1 MRQCTGCREMKN
13 KKEMIRVLK
22 TAEDEIVLDVTGKKN
37 GRGAYICFSR
47 EGLEKA
53 RKNHGLERSLKAS
66 IQLSR
71 MRFMIALRRSLI
83 VLENNK
89 ALSLIG
95 LATKAGKTVSG
106 EFSTEKSVK
115 TGKGYLAIVA
125 GDSSEN
131 TKKKFRNMCTYYEV
145 PLYILSDKETLGH
158 AMGKEFR
165 ASLAVQDANFAQA
178 IMKVLGKEG
187 REC

>member
-1 MRQCTGCREMKN
+1 MIN
-13 KKEMIRVLK
+13 KSRV
-22 TAEDEIVLDVTGKKN
+22 
-37 GRGAYICFSR
+37 F
-47 EGLEKA
+47 GL
-53 RKNHGLERSLKAS
+53 L
-66 IQLSR
+66 
-71 MRFMIALRRSLI
+71 
-83 VLENNK
+83 
-89 ALSLIG
+89 G
-95 LATKAGKTVSG
+95 LAAKAGKVQSG

-115 TGKGYLAIVA
+115 SGRACLVIVSEEA
-125 GDSSEN
+125 SEN

-145 PLYILSDKETLGH
+145 PLYILSDKEALGH

>member
-1 MRQCTGCREMKN
+1 M
-13 KKEMIRVLK
+13 
-22 TAEDEIVLDVTGKKN
+22 
-37 GRGAYICFSR
+37 
-47 EGLEKA
+47 
-53 RKNHGLERSLKAS
+53 
-66 IQLSR
+66 
-71 MRFMIALRRSLI
+71 
-83 VLENNK
+83 ENNK

-145 PLYILSDKETLGH
+145 PLYILSDKEALGPCH
-158 AMGKEFR
+158 GQRISCQPCR
-165 ASLAVQDANFAQA
+165 AGCQFCTGYHESS
-178 IMKVLGKEG
+178 G
-187 REC
+187 

>member
-1 MRQCTGCREMKN
+1 MIN
-13 KKEMIRVLK
+13 KSRV
-22 TAEDEIVLDVTGKKN
+22 
-37 GRGAYICFSR
+37 F
-47 EGLEKA
+47 GL
-53 RKNHGLERSLKAS
+53 L
-66 IQLSR
+66 
-71 MRFMIALRRSLI
+71 
-83 VLENNK
+83 
-89 ALSLIG
+89 G
-95 LATKAGKTVSG
+95 LAAKAGKVQSG

-115 TGKGYLAIVA
+115 SGRAYLVIVSEEA
-125 GDSSEN
+125 SEN

-145 PLYILSDKETLGH
+145 PLYILSDKEALGH

>member
-1 MRQCTGCREMKN
+1 M
-13 KKEMIRVLK
+13 
-22 TAEDEIVLDVTGKKN
+22 
-37 GRGAYICFSR
+37 
-47 EGLEKA
+47 
-53 RKNHGLERSLKAS
+53 
-66 IQLSR
+66 
-71 MRFMIALRRSLI
+71 
-83 VLENNK
+83 ENNK

-145 PLYILSDKETLGH
+145 PLYILSDNEALGH